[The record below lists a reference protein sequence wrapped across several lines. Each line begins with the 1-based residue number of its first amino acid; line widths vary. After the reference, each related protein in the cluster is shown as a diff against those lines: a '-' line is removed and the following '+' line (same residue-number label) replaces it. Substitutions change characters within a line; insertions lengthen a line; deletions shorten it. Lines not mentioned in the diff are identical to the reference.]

1 MTPITLSPYLNFG
14 GKTREAIQFYQ
25 SVLGGTLTLQ
35 TFSEIPGMPVPPG
48 MEDGMLL
55 DRFGV
60 QWMVNAVEN

>member
-1 MTPITLSPYLNFG
+1 M
-14 GKTREAIQFYQ
+14 QFFE
-25 SVLGGTLTLQ
+25 SELGGTLTLQ

-55 DRFGV
+55 ERFGV